1 MSNLNQLKIPRCVK
15 FNVHQPIVEVRIL
28 RCQLTRVRSLHIPS
42 YQARSQRPSFQVA
55 VLNVSRR
62 VAQNRFITA
71 IRAIG
76 RFIIGALNQQ
86 G

>member
-42 YQARSQRPSFQVA
+42 HQARSQRPSFQV

-76 RFIIGALNQQ
+76 RFIIGA
-86 G
+86 